1 MSDDD
6 LVPLSDEG
14 DSTGFDVVLRGYDRR
29 QVDEHLDKV
38 AQAWADADRQ
48 HADDSARRAALEQQL
63 AGQQSAL
70 ADAEQRASGLP
81 EPASRLGERLAAMLR
96 LAEQEAAELRDQARA
111 EAERIIAAAQQQA
124 DRTTAERT
132 AALDRRERDIAGAA
146 QAAEQTR
153 LDAQRDAEQVRSRAK
168 QEAETMLAQAT
179 SEGRAKR
186 QRAEEDIK
194 ILHDDARAESA
205 AMTSEARR
213 QVAELSQHRD
223 MIFAQ
228 LQSAS
233 QTLSPA
239 MPGPSAG
246 QDAQHPAP

>member
-14 DSTGFDVVLRGYDRR
+14 DATGFDVVLRGYDRR

-38 AQAWADADRQ
+38 ALAWSDADRQ
-48 HADDSARRAALEQQL
+48 HADDSARRTALEQQL
-63 AGQQSAL
+63 AAQQTAL
-70 ADAEQRASGLP
+70 ADAEQRAAGLP
-81 EPASRLGERLAAMLR
+81 EPASRLGERLAAMLE
-96 LAEQEAAELRDQARA
+96 LAEQEAAELRDQAHA
-111 EAERIIAAAQQQA
+111 EAERIVRQAQQQA
-124 DRTTAERT
+124 DQTTAERT
-132 AALDRRERDIAGAA
+132 AALDRREREIAGAA

-153 LDAQRDAEQVRSRAK
+153 LEAQRDAEQVRSRAK
-168 QEAETMLAQAT
+168 QEAETLLAQAT
-179 SEGRAKR
+179 SESRAKR

-205 AMTSEARR
+205 SMTSEARR
-213 QVAELSQHRD
+213 QVTELSQRRD
-223 MIFAQ
+223 LIVAQ

-239 MPGPSAG
+239 LPGQAG
-246 QDAQHPAP
+246 GPAAQPLAP